1 MKVQMTRICNNRERY
16 YILNLY
22 QTLFGFFCIE
32 RIYGAS
38 INKKP
43 TGIVREFFD
52 EIDDA
57 QNKYSSIMKT
67 KISKGY
73 SIF

>member
-1 MKVQMTRICNNRERY
+1 MRVQMTRVCNNKERY
-16 YILNLY
+16 YILFFY

-38 INKKP
+38 KNNKP
-43 TGIVREFFD
+43 TGKVREFFD
-52 EIDDA
+52 EAEDA
-57 QNKYSSIMKT
+57 QNKYSSIMKA

-73 SIF
+73 LVV